1 MATIPSLPTIDVYL
15 AFNPTYSGTTLV
27 ESTTQ
32 ALPASG
38 DSNDYWTNVSQ
49 YVRDF
54 DTQSGR
60 QHFLDRVE
68 AGTLNITLDNRTG
81 FFFNG
86 TLNGSLS
93 NGSSALLPGRYVVT
107 QNPTPGVTS
116 RMPTRCRANAGSSA
130 CCAAYQS
137 R

>member
-49 YVRDF
+49 YVQGLRYEA
-54 DTQSGR
+54 GR

-68 AGTLNITLDNRTG
+68 ASTL
-81 FFFNG
+81 
-86 TLNGSLS
+86 
-93 NGSSALLPGRYVVT
+93 
-107 QNPTPGVTS
+107 
-116 RMPTRCRANAGSSA
+116 
-130 CCAAYQS
+130 QS
-137 R
+137 